1 MASAITDFLIRVK
14 VQGQNLVDNLTKS
27 VSNADKTMNK
37 ASGTAGKFGKAV
49 SDMGGVVSNSMSSGV
64 SAVDGMANALG
75 GLGRVAGGVA
85 LIGTAFIALGMRAVN
100 AADQI
105 QDLSDATGIGAGRLL
120 NFKQSL
126 IEAGGRTEDFE
137 KISAKLNQTLG
148 EAAQGNEKTR
158 KSFKDLGIDLGDA
171 NGKLRSTDELLP
183 EILSALSAIDDPATR
198 AATAVDLLGKAAN
211 KIDWTKV
218 SAGKDAIKD
227 EQIRQLAEYKGA
239 IDKLANSIETTLL
252 TAFGK
257 LAIAIDQQGAV
268 MGTTGWMD
276 DYLLKFQYWV
286 IELTQG
292 KKAADSYFQ
301 SLMKFRGVVGAL
313 PSMAPGQQALP
324 PGVSPSQAGG
334 DRGFINPPMAGAG
347 RTGGTGDLAMTDAG
361 KQAVKNAEAQ
371 TKALRETNDLQNKYA
386 MRLND
391 TLGMQQ
397 LSGDIARSNLNIDKD
412 RDIKLAEINKQ
423 IETELN
429 NKERDSRVTKALVAE
444 LREQG
449 MEAIRQA
456 DAMKIAKADEI
467 TKLQQQKDL
476 MADIALLNSTM
487 VQDVQVKQLGNQNN
501 LIGLYGDELKLKQGL
516 LGIENERVNAS
527 LSAENKLRALGKN
540 ATTEDQNRANLE
552 IQQAQKVAD
561 AKIAILNEQLEKE
574 KTLRNDANAGAKQAL
589 EQIARSMD
597 PFVLAQNRVNSMF
610 SNMSSAIDNFVD
622 TGKFSFSDFARSV
635 IQDLIKI
642 ELKAQATQ
650 LMKGLM
656 GAVGGGGGLF
666 GGAIIPGFL
675 ADGGPATAGKPY
687 VVGENGPELFVPK
700 SSGTVIPNGGST
712 AGASST
718 QTNVTYNIS
727 AIDSRSVAQFFAE
740 NRRTM
745 LGTMQLAQKELPY
758 GNR

>member
-1 MASAITDFLIRVK
+1 
-14 VQGQNLVDNLTKS
+14 
-27 VSNADKTMNK
+27 
-37 ASGTAGKFGKAV
+37 
-49 SDMGGVVSNSMSSGV
+49 
-64 SAVDGMANALG
+64 
-75 GLGRVAGGVA
+75 
-85 LIGTAFIALGMRAVN
+85 
-100 AADQI
+100 
-105 QDLSDATGIGAGRLL
+105 
-120 NFKQSL
+120 
-126 IEAGGRTEDFE
+126 
-137 KISAKLNQTLG
+137 
-148 EAAQGNEKTR
+148 
-158 KSFKDLGIDLGDA
+158 
-171 NGKLRSTDELLP
+171 
-183 EILSALSAIDDPATR
+183 
-198 AATAVDLLGKAAN
+198 
-211 KIDWTKV
+211 
-218 SAGKDAIKD
+218 
-227 EQIRQLAEYKGA
+227 
-239 IDKLANSIETTLL
+239 
-252 TAFGK
+252 
-257 LAIAIDQQGAV
+257 
-268 MGTTGWMD
+268 
-276 DYLLKFQYWV
+276 
-286 IELTQG
+286 
-292 KKAADSYFQ
+292 
-301 SLMKFRGVVGAL
+301 
-313 PSMAPGQQALP
+313 
-324 PGVSPSQAGG
+324 
-334 DRGFINPPMAGAG
+334 
-347 RTGGTGDLAMTDAG
+347 
-361 KQAVKNAEAQ
+361 
-371 TKALRETNDLQNKYA
+371 
-386 MRLND
+386 
-391 TLGMQQ
+391 MQQ
-397 LSGDIARSNLNIDKD
+397 LSGDIARSNLNIDKE

-423 IETELN
+423 IEIELN

-476 MADIALLNSTM
+476 MADIALLNQVM

-561 AKIAILNEQLEKE
+561 AKIAILNDQLEKE
-574 KTLRNDANAGAKQAL
+574 KALRNDASAGAKQAL

-675 ADGGPATAGKPY
+675 ASGGPATAGKPY

-700 SSGTVIPNGGST
+700 SSGTVVPNGGST
-712 AGASST
+712 AGTSAT

-740 NRRTM
+740 NRRMM

>member
-27 VSNADKTMNK
+27 VSNADKTMDK

-49 SDMGGVVSNSMSSGV
+49 SDMGGVVSSSMSSGV

-85 LIGTAFIALGMRAVN
+85 LIGTAFIALGMRAIN

-105 QDLSDATGIGAGRLL
+105 QDLSDATGISAGRLL
-120 NFKQSL
+120 NFKQSI

-137 KISAKLNQTLG
+137 KMSAKLNQTLG

-158 KSFKDLGIDLGDA
+158 KTFKDLGISLGDA

-183 EILSALSAIDDPATR
+183 EILKALSAIDDPATR
-198 AATAVDLLGKAAN
+198 AATAVDLLGKSAN
-211 KIDWTKV
+211 KIDFTKV
-218 SAGKDAIKD
+218 TAINDPFKDAEIA
-227 EQIRQLAEYKGA
+227 QLAKYQDK
-239 IDKLANSIETTLL
+239 IDELVNTIENKLITS
-252 TAFGK
+252 FGQ
-257 LAIAIDQQGAV
+257 LAIAMEKPFSTESLQTFSAYMIKLLQMFPGMETASKF
-268 MGTTGWMD
+268 GT
-276 DYLLKFQYWV
+276 YLGQ
-286 IELTQG
+286 
-292 KKAADSYFQ
+292 KAAET
-301 SLMKFRGVVGAL
+301 LG
-313 PSMAPGQQALP
+313 MAQRPLP
-324 PGVSPSQAGG
+324 PDVIPSKAGG
-334 DRGFINPPMAGAG
+334 GRGFVNPPMVVPGAGA
-347 RTGGTGDLAMTDAG
+347 TGDLAMTDAG
-361 KQAVKNAEAQ
+361 KQAVANAVAQ
-371 TKALRETNDLQNKYA
+371 TKAIRETTDLQNKYA

-397 LSGDIARSNLNIDKD
+397 LSGDIARSNLNIDKE

-476 MADIALLNSTM
+476 MADIALLNATM

-501 LIGLYGDELKLKQGL
+501 LIGLYGDELKLKQSL

-527 LSAENKLRALGKN
+527 LNAENKLRALGKN

-561 AKIAILNEQLEKE
+561 AKIAILDEQLEKE
-574 KTLRNDANAGAKQAL
+574 KALRNDASAGAKQAL

-675 ADGGPATAGKPY
+675 AGGGPATAGEPY

-712 AGASST
+712 AGASAT

-745 LGTMQLAQKELPY
+745 LGTMQMAQKELPY